1 MEIKKAIKL
10 AIAALKKER
19 HAIAF
24 DANTVKAYGH
34 GSPAME
40 KNARR
45 FDEIN
50 EAIQVLEA
58 IK

>member
-1 MEIKKAIKL
+1 METKKAIKL
-10 AIAALKKER
+10 AIEALKKER
-19 HAIAF
+19 HTIAF
-24 DANTVKAYGH
+24 DANTFKAYGH
-34 GSPAME
+34 GSPSME
-40 KNARR
+40 RNAKR